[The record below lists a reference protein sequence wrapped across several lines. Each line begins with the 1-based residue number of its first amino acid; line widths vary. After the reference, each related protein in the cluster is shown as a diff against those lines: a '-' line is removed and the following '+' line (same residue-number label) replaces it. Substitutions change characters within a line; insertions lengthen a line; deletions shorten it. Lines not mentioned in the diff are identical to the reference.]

1 MINKE
6 FKKDILVRYVYILSK
21 RYTDKQK
28 LRASLAL
35 EKDLRSISSN
45 VKVDI
50 FNNKDK
56 ENRNLYVGSIK
67 NAKTILATYYDTP
80 SSFMGSY
87 YPLDKKLQSRNSIIF
102 IFLSS
107 LIAISIAVLYTIFF
121 AVDVLKGKNIFSLPA
136 FMIMISYFLFFIL
149 FNRIVRGIASRKTK
163 IRNSSSLIYILD
175 LIAEGKFNKSI
186 SFAFLDAGCTNNAGL
201 ERLAELNHNAKIIY
215 LDSIGAD
222 YDLVRFGYKD
232 NKELFKKAYLPKN
245 VTLKVAA
252 EYENGKYKISRKK
265 LNANNMKIENFEKLY
280 QELSEEVKNV

>member
-6 FKKDILVRYVYILSK
+6 FKKDILVRYGYILSK
-21 RYTDKQK
+21 RYTEKQK

-56 ENRNLYVGSIK
+56 KNRNLYVGSIK
-67 NAKTILATYYDTP
+67 NAKIILATYYDTP

-107 LIAISIAVLYTIFF
+107 LIAISIAILYTIFF

-136 FMIMISYFLFFIL
+136 LMIMISYFLFFIL
-149 FNRIVRGIASRKTK
+149 FNRIVRGTASRKTK
-163 IRNSSSLIYILD
+163 IRNSSSLIYILN
-175 LIAEGKFNKSI
+175 LIAEGKFNKTI
-186 SFAFLDAGCTNNAGL
+186 SFAFLDSGCTNNAGL
-201 ERLAELNHNAKIIY
+201 ERLSELNSDANIIY

-222 YDLVRFGYKD
+222 YDLFSFEYKH

-245 VTLKVAA
+245 VTLKVAT
-252 EYENGKYKISRKK
+252 EYENGKYKVSRKK
-265 LNANNMKIENFEKLY
+265 LNANNMKVENFEKLY